1 MIRRIYMNL
10 RELIKDVDGF
20 ELQRDYFKKLKDN
33 KEWFREKF
41 KLDDLDK
48 MDIKRYIVQ
57 KDNYPDIY
65 DEAFIYELERGK
77 KIGGGIGGGNA
88 SKSYI
93 YMDRT
98 GKYCIGAGKNKR
110 YVEGIELENEYRK
123 LMKSIKRAIELA
135 RDGKYDEIEDLNI
148 PIFKTLLLKIL
159 AIYLP
164 DKFLDIYSKDKLVE
178 LGKIVGVKSDIDSVV
193 QLNAVIT
200 ETLRKVPELDK
211 LDNMALTGYLYSR
224 IPDPKRQPTYWS
236 LGHNYGGQ
244 NVLDDFKN
252 NSKIYIGYVRE
263 NLEDVIGDTKLL
275 EEYLVSIGA
284 SDNERRILKQF
295 SSIKAGDII
304 FLKTSF
310 TRGKEG
316 KTTVYRIDAVAR
328 VLEDVKEGYEF
339 DKELGHCVKVE
350 FLDYKPVEIEGIN
363 YIGTLVKVSN
373 KEILEVIYT
382 ALKGDSKVVVAKLGI
397 SEGVP
402 ISVIEDD
409 SLDESTKNFVL
420 YGPPGTGKTY
430 NVIDK
435 ALEIIDGDFY
445 SEIKDSREK
454 VLNRYKQLVENGQ
467 IEFCTFH
474 QSYGYEEFVE
484 GLKSDGDGNFI
495 PEDGVLK
502 RIALRASYDGLK
514 KELREEVSNGEEP
527 TYEDKKEKVIKH
539 INSEKAFRNNK
550 KYVLII
556 DEINRGNISKIF
568 GELITLL
575 EEDKRIGTTNHVTVN
590 LPYTKEHFALPSNL
604 YIIGTMNTS
613 DKSIAQI
620 DVALRRRFNFVEMM
634 PSYDDLEEINGIE
647 LNRLLETM
655 NKRIEFLLD
664 RDHLIGHAY
673 LARVNNMAELQ
684 EVMKNKII
692 PLLQE
697 YFYGDNEKV
706 GMVLGGIGSKS
717 SNDYIVYKEVIKG
730 TDLFKGFSNIDD
742 LGSKEIF
749 VVNDDITSDR
759 IRKIYE

>member
-1 MIRRIYMNL
+1 MDL
-10 RELIKDVDGF
+10 QELIKDVGGF
-20 ELQRDYFKKLKDN
+20 QIQRDYFKKLKEN

-41 KLDDLDK
+41 ELDDLDK

-77 KIGGGIGGGNA
+77 KVGGGIGGGNA

-178 LGKIVGVKSDIDSVV
+178 LGKIVGVKGDIDSIVE
-193 QLNAVIT
+193 LNAVIT

-224 IPDPKRQPTYWS
+224 IPDPKRKPTYWS

-244 NVLDDFKN
+244 NVLDDFKKK
-252 NSKIYIGYVRE
+252 SKIAIGYIKE
-263 NLEDVIGDTKLL
+263 DLEDIIIDSKSLDDYLL
-275 EEYLVSIGA
+275 SIKVN
-284 SDNERRILKQF
+284 DNERRVLKNF
-295 SSIKAGDII
+295 SSIKSGDII

-310 TRGKEG
+310 TRGEKG
-316 KTTVYRIDAVAR
+316 KTTVYRIDAVAKA
-328 VLEDVKEGYEF
+328 LEDVKEGYEF
-339 DKELGHCVKVE
+339 DKELGHCIKVE

-363 YIGTLVKVSN
+363 YLRTLEKVAN
-373 KEILEVIYT
+373 KEILEIIDT
-382 ALKGDSKVVVAKLGI
+382 ALNTEVSVVG
-397 SEGVP
+397 SEFGKTNN
-402 ISVIEDD
+402 ILLSVIDDEDE
-409 SLDESTKNFVL
+409 SLDESPKNFIL

-445 SEIKDSREK
+445 SEIKGSREK
-454 VLNRYKQLVENGQ
+454 VLNRYKQLVESGQ

-514 KELREEVSNGEEP
+514 KELREEISNGEEP

-634 PSYDDLEEINGIE
+634 PSYDDLGEIDGVE
-647 LNRLLETM
+647 LDRLLETI

-684 EVMKNKII
+684 EAMKNKII

-749 VVNDDITSDR
+749 VVNDDITLER
-759 IRKIYE
+759 IRNIYE

>member
-1 MIRRIYMNL
+1 MDL
-10 RELIKDVDGF
+10 KELIKDADKF
-20 ELQRDYFKKLKDN
+20 QLQRDYFKKLKDN
-33 KEWFREKF
+33 KEWFRDKF
-41 KLDDLDK
+41 KLDELDK

-77 KIGGGIGGGNA
+77 KIGGGIGGRNA

-98 GKYCIGAGKNKR
+98 GKYCIGAGNNKR
-110 YVEGIELENEYRK
+110 YVEGIELETEYRK
-123 LMKSIKRAIELA
+123 LMSKIKKAIELA
-135 RDGKYDEIEDLNI
+135 NDSKYEDIENLNI
-148 PIFKTLLLKIL
+148 PIFKTMLLKIL

-178 LGKIVGVKSDIDSVV
+178 LGKIVGVKSDIDSIVE
-193 QLNAVIT
+193 LNAVIT
-200 ETLRKVPELDK
+200 ETLRNVPELAN
-211 LDNMALTGYLYSR
+211 LGNIEITGYLYSK
-224 IPDPKRQPTYWS
+224 IPDPKRKPTYWS

-244 NVLDDFKN
+244 DMLGDFKN
-252 NSKIYIGYVRE
+252 DSKICIGYVKE
-263 NLEDVIGDTKLL
+263 NLEDVIGDIKLL
-275 EEYLVSIGA
+275 EEYLVSIDA

-304 FLKTSF
+304 FLKASF
-310 TRGKEG
+310 TRGEKG
-316 KTTVYRIDAVAR
+316 KTTVYRIDAVAK

-382 ALKGDSKVVVAKLGI
+382 ALKGDSKVVVAKLGK
-397 SEGVP
+397 SDDVP
-402 ISVIEDD
+402 ISVIDDD
-409 SLDESTKNFVL
+409 SLDESPKNFIL

-435 ALEIIDGDFY
+435 ALEIIEEDY

-454 VLNRYKQLVENGQ
+454 VLNRYKQLVESGQ

-484 GLKSDGDGNFI
+484 GLKSDGNGNFI

-502 RIALRASYDGLK
+502 RIALRAAYDELK
-514 KELREEVSNGEEP
+514 KEGKKEASNEEEL
-527 TYEDKKEKVIKH
+527 TYEYKKDKVLKYINCEKV
-539 INSEKAFRNNK
+539 FRNNK

-590 LPYTKEHFALPSNL
+590 LPYTKDHFALPSNL

-620 DVALRRRFNFVEMM
+620 DIALRRRFNFIEMM
-634 PSYDDLEEINGIE
+634 PSYDDLGEIDGIE
-647 LNRLLETM
+647 LDKLLETM

-673 LARVNNMAELQ
+673 LARVNNMIELQ
-684 EVMKNKII
+684 DTMRNKII
-692 PLLQE
+692 PLIQE

-706 GMVLGGIGSKS
+706 GMALGGIGSKS
-717 SNDYIVYKEVIKG
+717 SNEYIVYKEVIKAN
-730 TDLFKGFSNIDD
+730 DLFKGFSNISD
-742 LGSKEIF
+742 LGSKENF
-749 VVNDDITSDR
+749 VVNEDITSDR